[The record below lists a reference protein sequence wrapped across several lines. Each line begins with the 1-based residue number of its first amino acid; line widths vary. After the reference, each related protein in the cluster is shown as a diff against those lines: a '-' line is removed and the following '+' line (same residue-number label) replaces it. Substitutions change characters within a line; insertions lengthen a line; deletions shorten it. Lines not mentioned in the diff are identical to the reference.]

1 MAQMS
6 LFSFILLHLISLA
19 RTDEAEAKAD
29 VTNPEV
35 STGELVTMLA
45 NLTSIAS
52 EQQKMTA
59 KFHADVL
66 RRLDEQTD
74 MLTLLFK
81 KRKDKSGK
89 SKKPNNI
96 STATPAI
103 KLSPPASTW
112 TYSNSSAWLSPLFP
126 GCGREDQSPVE
137 LHTVDVALKEYKT
150 PITFSHYDQVNKDT
164 CKLVNNGNTAT
175 ILMTRL
181 HSPLPTL
188 IGGSLN
194 TTEYYFT
201 EAVFHWGSDNTK
213 GSEHSIRG
221 TTYPLEMQLV
231 HEALKQE
238 GEKLAVT
245 SFMFEVSEHDNPF
258 LAALIKA
265 MVDIKDAGSEIQ
277 LDSAEDA
284 NQDAFSMDLLIQDA
298 ISGPYFSYS
307 GSLTYPPCTAVQHY
321 MVFRVPL
328 DISSNQLAQFRLLL
342 QQDGSRMVDNFRP
355 IQAMGKRILGFTM

>member
-1 MAQMS
+1 MAKAS
-6 LFSFILLHLISLA
+6 LILFILPHFISLV
-19 RTDEAEAKAD
+19 RTDESEAKAKD
-29 VTNPEV
+29 VTNPER
-35 STGELVTMLA
+35 SMDELVTILA
-45 NLTSIAS
+45 NLTRIAS

-59 KFHADVL
+59 LFHADVL
-66 RRLDEQTD
+66 NKLDEQTD

-89 SKKPNNI
+89 SKKPNI
-96 STATPAI
+96 SSAAPAI
-103 KLSPPASTW
+103 KSSPAASIW
-112 TYSNSSAWLSPLFP
+112 TYSNSSAWLSPLYP
-126 GCGREDQSPVE
+126 ECEKEEQSPVE

-150 PITFSHYDQVNKDT
+150 SITFSHYDQVNKDT

-181 HSPLPTL
+181 PSPIPILT
-188 IGGSLN
+188 GGSLN

-213 GSEHSIRG
+213 GSEHSVRG

-231 HEALKQE
+231 HQDLKQE

-245 SFMFEVSEHDNPF
+245 SFLFEVSEHDNPF
-258 LAALIKA
+258 LAILIKA
-265 MVDIKDAGSEIQ
+265 LSVIKEAGSEIQ
-277 LDSAEDA
+277 LDSVEDA
-284 NQDAFSMDLLIQDA
+284 NQDALSMDLLIQDA

-307 GSLTYPPCTAVQHY
+307 GSLTYPPCTAVKQY

-328 DISSNQLAQFRLLL
+328 DISSSQLAQFRSLL
-342 QQDGSRMVDNFRP
+342 QQDGSSMVDNFRP
-355 IQAMGKRILGFTM
+355 VQAMGKRTLAFTM